1 MEGVLIMA
9 FDITSYI
16 LGKKSGGGGS
26 NPNTVQTVTGTMAN
40 PWGDVDFEAIRAA
53 LATGNASATMD
64 IQSDVLNIHAT
75 LFLTADVNNIT
86 ASCGYV
92 DTTNYYAFT
101 GIFPIGG
108 TAPTLYLYS
117 KNAGYVD
124 GSAYASI
131 INSTLTITW
140 HPMP

>member
-1 MEGVLIMA
+1 MA

-40 PWGDVDFEAIRAA
+40 PWGDVGFEAIRAA
-53 LATGNASATMD
+53 LATGNASAIMD
-64 IQSDVLNIHAT
+64 IQSDVLSIDTT
-75 LFLTADVNNIT
+75 LFLTAGVDNIT
-86 ASCGYV
+86 ASCGHV
-92 DTTNYYAFT
+92 DTTNYFAFT
-101 GIFPIGG
+101 GIFPTGDG
-108 TAPTLYLYS
+108 APTLRLYT